1 MGRLR
6 PLSDT
11 WLFWDAERLE
21 SYPHSD
27 GDSRESADTTTAR
40 VEGPPREPL
49 RVRLLEDL
57 LIYVAGIASAL
68 IGVGLVLLLGSF
80 LSAYSVLSE
89 VNRASGESIV
99 AYPSL
104 KVDRPELLAD
114 AATAAAGKREATAAS
129 APGSTQSGSRLRR

>member
-1 MGRLR
+1 MGRLK
-6 PLSDT
+6 PLSDA
-11 WLFWDAERLE
+11 WLYWDAERLE
-21 SYPHSD
+21 GYPHSD

-40 VEGPPREPL
+40 VEGPPRKPL

-68 IGVGLVLLLGSF
+68 IGVGLALLLGSF

-99 AYPSL
+99 AYPSM
-104 KVDRPELLAD
+104 KAGRSTLLAD
-114 AATAAAGKREATAAS
+114 AAKAASGKPDATAAL